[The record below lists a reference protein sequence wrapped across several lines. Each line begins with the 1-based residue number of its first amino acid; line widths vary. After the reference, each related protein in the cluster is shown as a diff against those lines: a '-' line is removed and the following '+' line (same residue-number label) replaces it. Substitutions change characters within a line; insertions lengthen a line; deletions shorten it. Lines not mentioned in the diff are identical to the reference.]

1 MVSDRFRWV
10 YCQLDTL
17 RRCLPS
23 RIYKALKELPAI
35 LDDTYEK
42 ALRGIPK
49 EKRQQAYRLF
59 QCLVAAIRPLSV
71 EELAEILV
79 IKFDSDASSRL
90 MEDWRPEN
98 PEEEILSACSTLI
111 SIVDVDGSKIV
122 QFSHFS
128 VKDFLTAPRLL
139 EAEVEDIRYYHI
151 PIYAA
156 HAILARACLAVLL
169 QLDENVDKKKL
180 ASYPLVFYAAQY
192 WFDHASLNGVEP
204 QVKDVMTRLFDPKK
218 PHLGAWIWIHDV
230 DSGIKRPT
238 DNIDERPSRVDA
250 TPLYYASLCGLSWM
264 AKHLITTRHED
275 VDAKCGRHG
284 TPLHAAS
291 HKGQVDAARVLLDYR
306 ASVDMPNRYR
316 KTPLSM
322 AYDAEHDDVIGLLI
336 ERGAN
341 FEALFDYRGRL
352 LHRASA
358 DGRTEVVRM
367 VLQRKADVNVKGHM
381 QWTPLHFAASHGHL
395 AIARLLVER
404 RANVNAQVRDHG
416 TPMHLAARR
425 GHFEIVQMLLQN
437 EADVHIGRD
446 DGKTAL
452 DVAEASGHHDIAQL
466 LLKNGAIYIISTLI
480 ISTG

>member
-1 MVSDRFRWV
+1 MVLDRFRWV

-23 RIYKALKELPAI
+23 SIPKALKELPAT

-42 ALRGIPK
+42 SLQGIPK
-49 EKRQQAYRLF
+49 EKKQHALRLF
-59 QCLVAAIRPLSV
+59 QCLVAAIRPLNV
-71 EELAEILV
+71 GELAEILV
-79 IKFDSDASSRL
+79 IKFDSDTSPSL
-90 MEDWRPEN
+90 MEGWRPEN
-98 PEEEILSACSTLI
+98 PEEELLSACSTLI
-111 SIVDVDGSKIV
+111 SIIDVEGSKIV

-128 VKDFLTAPRLL
+128 VKEFLTAPRLG
-139 EAEVEDIRYYHI
+139 EAEAKDIRHYHI
-151 PIYAA
+151 PTNAA
-156 HAILARACLAVLL
+156 HAILARACLTVLL
-169 QLDENVDKKKL
+169 QLDEDVDKKKL
-180 ASYPLVFYAAQY
+180 VSYPLVYYAAQY
-192 WFDHASLNGVEP
+192 WVDHARPDGVEP

-230 DSGIKRPT
+230 DSDIKRPA

-275 VDAKCGRHG
+275 VNAKCGRHG

-291 HKGQVDAARVLLDYR
+291 HKGQVGAARVLLDYR
-306 ASVDMPNRYR
+306 ASVNVTNRYR

-322 AYDAEHDDVIGLLI
+322 AYDAKHDDVIGLLI

-341 FEALFDYRGRL
+341 VEGLFDYRGRL

-367 VLQRKADVNVKGHM
+367 VLQRKADVNVKGDM

-395 AIARLLVER
+395 EVVKLLVGR
-404 RANVNAQVRDHG
+404 KANVNAQVRDHG

-425 GHFEIVQMLLQN
+425 GHIEIVRVLLRN
-437 EADVHIGRD
+437 EADVHIRGD
-446 DGKTAL
+446 DGRTAL
-452 DVAEASGHHDIAQL
+452 ETANASGHGDIAKL
-466 LLKNGAIYIISTLI
+466 LLDNGAKGS
-480 ISTG
+480 